1 MRPAQV
7 IDERFE
13 LQGELGRGGMG
24 VVFRAFDRTLN
35 RPVALKAVIE
45 ERLSPERRERFR
57 REGQVTAAL
66 SHPHVLR
73 VHAAGDHQGR
83 PYLAYE
89 LVEGA
94 RTYEEA
100 LPGASREQV
109 LTWVRDAARG
119 LGAAHARGI
128 VHRDV
133 KPENLLVDSS
143 GLVKVADFG
152 LALAVDSERLTKT
165 GAILGTPQFMAPEL
179 FAGKGHQAVG
189 PATDVWALGVLLYWS
204 LAQAFPFEGASMLE
218 LAAQIASGEPIPLR
232 QRDRELPRALESV
245 CAKALAK
252 EPERRY
258 GDGDAFADELDRFL
272 RGEAISASGVRRT
285 SARGRKGLGLAL
297 VAGAAVA
304 ILLGAA
310 LLFDPQARVRVEAS
324 PARTPSA
331 RPSAPPAT
339 PGEGPAANR
348 RRRPRP
354 TPQPSAKRPPTLDD
368 VISFVGKNVVG
379 DVTKDK
385 PGVTEFQ
392 TGELF
397 RQGQDWKEMRRLY
410 VKAAGL
416 GNVAAVRRLAEGHLY
431 GRNGM
436 QVDLDQAVRWLR
448 RGVELGHVQ
457 SMRELGVML
466 WRGQGVPQDAPA
478 GLALLEP
485 CAAAGDA
492 DAARALANLLQKGA
506 PGVPANPE
514 AVKRW
519 RAVAEAERE
528 VEILPR

>member
-1 MRPAQV
+1 MPRPAPV

-13 LQGELGRGGMG
+13 LHGELGRGGMG
-24 VVFRAFDRTLN
+24 VVFRAYDRTLG

-45 ERLSPERRERFR
+45 ERLSAERRERFR

-66 SHPHVLR
+66 NHPHVLR
-73 VHAAGDHQGR
+73 VHAAGEHQGR

-100 LPGASREQV
+100 LPGASREQI

-133 KPENLLVDSS
+133 KPENLLIDAS

-152 LALAVDSERLTKT
+152 LALAVDSERLTQT

-179 FAGKGHQAVG
+179 FAGKGLHSVG

-204 LAQAFPFEGASMLE
+204 LAQAFPFEGSSILE
-218 LAAQIASGEPIPLR
+218 LAAQIASAEPIPLR
-232 QRDRELPRALESV
+232 QRERELPRSLESV

-252 EPERRY
+252 TPAQRY
-258 GDGDAFADELDRFL
+258 PDGDAFADELERVL
-272 RGEAISASGVRRT
+272 RGETVSASGVRLT
-285 SARGRKGLGLAL
+285 TARGRKRAAL
-297 VAGAAVA
+297 SLVVGGALS
-304 ILLGAA
+304 LLIGAA
-310 LLFDPQARVRVEAS
+310 LLFDPQARVRPPRPVAQ
-324 PARTPSA
+324 AA
-331 RPSAPPAT
+331 RPSPSPSPDPSPTTRAS
-339 PGEGPAANR
+339 AA
-348 RRRPRP
+348 PRP
-354 TPQPSAKRPPTLDD
+354 AQSRRPTLDD
-368 VISFVGKNVVG
+368 VISFVGENVVG
-379 DVTKDK
+379 DVSRDK
-385 PGVTEFQ
+385 PGVAEFQ
-392 TGELF
+392 TAEVF
-397 RQGQDWKEMRRLY
+397 RQGKDWREMRRLY

-416 GNVAAVRRLAEGHLY
+416 GNVAATRRLAEGHLF

-436 QVDLDQAVRWLR
+436 DADFDEGVRWLR

-457 SMRELGVML
+457 SMRQLGIML
-466 WRGQGVPQDAPA
+466 WLGKDLPQDAPA

-492 DAARALANLLQKGA
+492 DSARALVKLLKVGA
-506 PGVPANPE
+506 PGVPPDPA
-514 AVKRW
+514 AVQRW
-519 RAVAEAERE
+519 RVVAKAGRDVELLERE
-528 VEILPR
+528 